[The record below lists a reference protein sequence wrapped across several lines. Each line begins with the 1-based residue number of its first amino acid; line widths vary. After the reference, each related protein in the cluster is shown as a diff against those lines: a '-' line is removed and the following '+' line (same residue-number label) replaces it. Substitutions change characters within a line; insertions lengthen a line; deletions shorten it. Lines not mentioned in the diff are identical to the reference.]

1 MCRVENTIK
10 DIVSLT
16 IPERKSPV
24 GLLKFVF
31 LLHLLSSETS
41 KFDFFFKDFKTLA
54 GVVAPGYIV

>member
-16 IPERKSPV
+16 IPERKSPI

-41 KFDFFFKDFKTLA
+41 KFDFFLIKISR
-54 GVVAPGYIV
+54 P

>member
-16 IPERKSPV
+16 IPERKSPI